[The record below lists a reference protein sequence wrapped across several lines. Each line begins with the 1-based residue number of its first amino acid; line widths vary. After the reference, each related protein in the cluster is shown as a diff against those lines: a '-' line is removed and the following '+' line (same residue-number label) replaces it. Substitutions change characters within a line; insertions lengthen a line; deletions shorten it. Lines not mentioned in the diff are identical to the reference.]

1 MHPLQTSEPKY
12 ANGKKLYCEELI
24 LKKSIEVLQNTIIP
38 VLKGTLDNYH
48 EEPQNSEYESFVFS
62 TSQYTFRNRLA
73 KKTPTKKGYFVVFWE
88 KDKHNQNQAF
98 DFKESPDFLIVHVLD
113 NEHKGLFLF
122 PKVVLL
128 KQNILRTLQTKGKMA
143 TRVYPLWEKR
153 LNKTAEKTQQWQ
165 LDYFIDLSSEIV
177 NYKKIESY

>member
-1 MHPLQTSEPKY
+1 M
-12 ANGKKLYCEELI
+12 
-24 LKKSIEVLQNTIIP
+24 KKSIELLQNTIIP
-38 VLKGTLDNYH
+38 ILEGTLDNYH

-88 KDKHNQNQAF
+88 KNMHNQNQAF

-122 PKVVLL
+122 PKDLLL
-128 KQNILRTLQTKGKMA
+128 KKNILRTLQKKGKMA
-143 TRVYPLWEKR
+143 TRVYPLWEKF
-153 LNKTAEKTQQWQ
+153 LNETAEQTQKWQ
-165 LDYFIDLSSEIV
+165 LEYFIDLSIE
-177 NYKKIESY
+177 NADYKKLETILENNKSKEQAH